1 MAILKISA
9 VSLKYHIFE
18 DAFFICIIISTG
30 SLAKQVK
37 KVVFLHSVAF
47 VLNSK
52 IKVGKNDNFG
62 LKMKILK
69 FSGIQAKFQ
78 LSSTISIPKS
88 WSFMLSSQKSTRRN
102 PFFAKVLT
110 LNLGSHNYRH
120 DDLSPL

>member
-1 MAILKISA
+1 MSFQLSGQTGLFLAILKISA

-52 IKVGKNDNFG
+52 IKVGKNDNFVF
-62 LKMKILK
+62 KMYF
-69 FSGIQAKFQ
+69 FSSK
-78 LSSTISIPKS
+78 
-88 WSFMLSSQKSTRRN
+88 
-102 PFFAKVLT
+102 
-110 LNLGSHNYRH
+110 
-120 DDLSPL
+120 